1 MVKSASIL
9 CLLGQILVSVNAVSK
24 DPLYNWFKGL
34 EPENVLYAVN
44 CGADEEFTDQGGIK
58 YSADKDF
65 IGGVSSNEGGNQR
78 WVMPNTEVYHSERWG
93 EEDFFYKVP
102 VDQF

>member
-9 CLLGQILVSVNAVSK
+9 YLLGQILLSQVVEGVSK

-44 CGADEEFTDQGGIK
+44 CGADEPFTD
-58 YSADKDF
+58 
-65 IGGVSSNEGGNQR
+65 
-78 WVMPNTEVYHSERWG
+78 
-93 EEDFFYKVP
+93 
-102 VDQF
+102 